1 MAKEKQ
7 YVDAPF
13 PIGLWVTPPLHEM
26 NVERYQEIKDAGITL
41 MSGFAECSGG
51 VEAMRRSLDLAE
63 EVGLKVLL
71 HDPRVRKAAAAF
83 GASSPDSA
91 SSDSASPGADS
102 SSGAAVEETA
112 AAAEAP
118 AQPGF
123 RELLE
128 EFGSHPAL
136 IGHNVC
142 DEPSMAQFD
151 ELSALAARYREILP
165 EAAPFVNLFPIY
177 ATEQQLAGTYADYLA
192 QFMARYKPEVLSY
205 DHYPFLTARGAQLAG
220 LAEGEVPGEF
230 GDFGQAISPTYYLNL
245 QLIREQALAHGVP
258 FWLFIQTLS
267 FNGTN
272 RDPSKAEMRWQVYTS
287 LAFGA
292 KGLQYFTYWTP
303 DNGVET
309 FGDAMIDR
317 AGNKTAHYY
326 EVQDINRE
334 LHGIGPTLL
343 DLTSTGVWFHGFA
356 PKLAGDQAGNGNG
369 TGTGDGA
376 GAGSGMDST
385 VISSSIGGAL
395 PAPLA
400 GVTGDR
406 AIIGGF
412 VNDSGRPGVLVVNH
426 SFTQDARI
434 TLQLDSEHAEREAAS
449 WVRGEKQQVAS
460 GADGRLELT
469 LEPGEGRLIV
479 FP

>member
-26 NVERYQEIKDAGITL
+26 NVERYREIKDAGITL
-41 MSGFAECSGG
+41 MSGFAEANGG
-51 VEAMRRSLDLAE
+51 VEALRRSLDLAE

-71 HDPRVRKAAAAF
+71 HDPRVRKAGAAAH
-83 GASSPDSA
+83 AA
-91 SSDSASPGADS
+91 AT
-102 SSGAAVEETA
+102 GAAAAESA
-112 AAAEAP
+112 AAATAEAP
-118 AQPGF
+118 AQPTL
-123 RELLE
+123 RELLA

-151 ELSALAARYREILP
+151 ELAALAARYREILP
-165 EAAPFVNLFPIY
+165 EAVPFVNLFPIY
-177 ATEQQLAGTYADYLA
+177 ATEKQLAGTYAEYLS
-192 QFMARYKPEVLSY
+192 QFMAQYRPEVLSY
-205 DHYPFLTARGAQLAG
+205 DHYPFLTAHGSQLAG
-220 LAEGEVPGEF
+220 LGQGETPSESG
-230 GDFGQAISPTYYLNL
+230 GSGNGGGSNDFGQAISPSYYLNL

-272 RDPSKAEMRWQVYTS
+272 RDPSEAEMRWQVYTS

-317 AGNKTAHYY
+317 AGNKTVHYY
-326 EVQDINRE
+326 EVQGINRE
-334 LHGIGPTLL
+334 LHAIGPTLL
-343 DLTSTGVWFHGFA
+343 SLTSTGVWFHGFV
-356 PKLAGDQAGNGNG
+356 PQLADSPNGSGDTAVAAGEGS
-369 TGTGDGA
+369 A
-376 GAGSGMDST
+376 SAVSAGSA
-385 VISSSIGGAL
+385 SIGGML
-395 PAPLA
+395 PAPIA
-400 GVTGDR
+400 SVTGDR

-412 VNDSGRPGVLVVNH
+412 EDDRGRPAVLVVNH
-426 SFTQDARI
+426 SFSQGARI
-434 TLQLDSEHAEREAAS
+434 ALQLDVEYAAEAGEAVS
-449 WVRGEKQQVAS
+449 WVRGEQLRIRP
-460 GADGRLELT
+460 GAGGWLELI